1 MLYVNK
7 SECMNIVLYV
17 QLGYLLALSQGQAE
31 KFKGRKQLDS
41 IVDMEIL
48 ICVEDRFGG
57 I

>member
-1 MLYVNK
+1 
-7 SECMNIVLYV
+7 MNIVLYV
-17 QLGYLLALSQGQAE
+17 QLGYLLAPSQGQAE
-31 KFKGRKQLDS
+31 KFEGRKQLDS